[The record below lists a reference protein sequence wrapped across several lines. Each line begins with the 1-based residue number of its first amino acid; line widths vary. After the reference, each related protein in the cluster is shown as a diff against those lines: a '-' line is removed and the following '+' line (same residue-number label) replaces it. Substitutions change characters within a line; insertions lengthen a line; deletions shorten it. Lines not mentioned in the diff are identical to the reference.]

1 MTSIVN
7 HLDLEA
13 KLALIRAHPD
23 LGSKAKMAEASVQ
36 EQAGVVCL
44 RASLS
49 KEFPLYI
56 DIIRL
61 RPTRGRKSQSMTV
74 PSIEH
79 IWTLWINN

>member
-13 KLALIRAHPD
+13 KLALIRTHPD

-61 RPTRGRKSQSMTV
+61 RQTRRIPLGIQKTIGFELDRV
-74 PSIEH
+74 
-79 IWTLWINN
+79 

>member
-36 EQAGVVCL
+36 EQAGVVCQH
-44 RASLS
+44 
-49 KEFPLYI
+49 
-56 DIIRL
+56 
-61 RPTRGRKSQSMTV
+61 T
-74 PSIEH
+74 
-79 IWTLWINN
+79 

>member
-61 RPTRGRKSQSMTV
+61 RPTNDY
-74 PSIEH
+74 
-79 IWTLWINN
+79 LWPLLPHLPLFQVIAL